1 MRRREFI
8 NLIGGA
14 AATWPLAAHAQQ
26 PAMPVIGFLSSRSP
40 SEFAHLV
47 TAFRAGLGEF
57 GFAEGQNVAVEFRW
71 AEGQNDRLPELAT
84 ELVGRQVAVI
94 VAPGGP
100 ASGLA
105 AKAATSTI
113 PIVFVAN
120 DPVRNGLTV
129 SLNRPGANATGVN
142 VFLQELEGK
151 RLGLLREIVPSGSL
165 IAVLFNP
172 QLAGDDQRK
181 DIDEAARAL
190 DQPIRVV
197 NASSEQDIHTA
208 FETLARLKPGGLLV
222 CSNPFFNS
230 RREQIVTLSAHYRI
244 PAIYEV
250 REYVLAGGLM
260 SYGTSLPDAYR
271 QVGIY
276 AARILKG
283 ENPADL
289 PVMQATKF
297 EFVINFKT
305 TKALGLPVPN
315 TLLISAD
322 EVIE

>member
-8 NLIGGA
+8 TLLGGA
-14 AATWPLAAHAQQ
+14 AAAWPLAARAQK
-26 PAMPVIGFLSSRSP
+26 PAMPIIGFLSSRSP
-40 SEFAHLV
+40 GESAHLV
-47 TAFRAGLGEF
+47 AAFRAGLSEF
-57 GFAEGQNVAVEFRW
+57 GLTDGQNVTVEFRW
-71 AEGQNDRLPELAT
+71 AEGQNDHLPALAA
-84 ELVGRQVAVI
+84 ELVRLGVAVI
-94 VAPGGP
+94 AATGGP

-105 AKAATSTI
+105 AKATTSTI

-120 DPVRNGLTV
+120 DPVKNGLAT
-129 SLNRPGANATGVN
+129 SLNRPGGNATGVN

-151 RLGLLREIVPSGSL
+151 RLGLLREIVSPGSL

-181 DIDEAARAL
+181 DIDEAARTL
-190 DQPIRVV
+190 GQPIRVL
-197 NASSEQDIHTA
+197 NASSEQDIHAA
-208 FETLARLKPGGLLV
+208 FKTLGSPKPGGLLV

-260 SYGTSLPDAYR
+260 SHGTSLPDAYR

-283 ENPADL
+283 ENPANL

-297 EFVINFKT
+297 EFVINLKT
-305 TKALGLPVPN
+305 AKALDLEVPA
-315 TLLISAD
+315 TLLARAD

>member
-1 MRRREFI
+1 MILR
-8 NLIGGA
+8 
-14 AATWPLAAHAQQ
+14 
-26 PAMPVIGFLSSRSP
+26 
-40 SEFAHLV
+40 
-47 TAFRAGLGEF
+47 
-57 GFAEGQNVAVEFRW
+57 
-71 AEGQNDRLPELAT
+71 
-84 ELVGRQVAVI
+84 
-94 VAPGGP
+94 
-100 ASGLA
+100 
-105 AKAATSTI
+105 
-113 PIVFVAN
+113 
-120 DPVRNGLTV
+120 VRNGLTV

-190 DQPIRVV
+190 DQPIRVL

-276 AARILKG
+276 AARISK
-283 ENPADL
+283 ARSL
-289 PVMQATKF
+289 PIF
-297 EFVINFKT
+297 RSCNR
-305 TKALGLPVPN
+305 PN
-315 TLLISAD
+315 SNS
-322 EVIE
+322 